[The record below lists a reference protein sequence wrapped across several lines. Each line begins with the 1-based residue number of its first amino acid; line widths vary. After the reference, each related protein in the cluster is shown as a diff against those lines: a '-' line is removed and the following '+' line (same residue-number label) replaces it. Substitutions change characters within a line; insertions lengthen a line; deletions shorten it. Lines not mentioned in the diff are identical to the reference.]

1 MGAAGSVSDYE
12 TAEKNS
18 DASAFPPAFAE
29 VSKAVAEK
37 KAAGAGD
44 AELLAF
50 AEAECASKAL
60 TVHLDKEYSAST
72 GRGRLHVTASTTP
85 AAPAPAPAAAAAAPK
100 PGERSPRDLEA
111 SKVDWLSG
119 VVVETN
125 KKLLATPT
133 QTFVVLTDGSQAAH
147 RAFEVGKTLVKDDD
161 TLTVMHVKSDKD
173 YTEHEFKADTIM
185 TRYDSELT
193 GFLPE
198 KRRSSLLHV
207 KDDRTTTKSF
217 ISEWVNGL
225 KAEPDEGATPRR
237 SHRMPNFL
245 IVGFSGRKEPT
256 RDPTVLGQ
264 VADLSLRTVACPCV
278 IVKRAPTPGPKTIT
292 TFVVDH
298 ERCWT
303 AYRLLLAIMKPE
315 DKLRV
320 VTLTEGTDNLAA
332 AEALKAK
339 YLAHLHERGYTG
351 DAFAEH
357 YAVDVLAKAAGVT
370 AAKAIADIV
379 DDERP
384 EYVALATSPKDHIGS
399 VADHLIRSYKGNI
412 IVMKG

>member
-1 MGAAGSVSDYE
+1 MGAAGSVADYE

-85 AAPAPAPAAAAAAPK
+85 AAPAAAPAAAARR
-100 PGERSPRDLEA
+100 RSPASGRRDLEA

-185 TRYDSELT
+185 ARYDSELT

-207 KDDRTTTKSF
+207 KDDKTTTKSF

-264 VADLSLRTVACPCV
+264 VADLSLRTVACPRV

-357 YAVDVLAKAAGVT
+357 YAVDVLTKAAGVT

-384 EYVALATSPKDHIGS
+384 EYVALATSPRPHRLRRGPP
-399 VADHLIRSYKGNI
+399 IRSYKGNI
-412 IVMKG
+412 VMKG

>member
-100 PGERSPRDLEA
+100 PGERSPRDLKA

-185 TRYDSELT
+185 ARYDSELT

-207 KDDRTTTKSF
+207 KDDKTTTKSF

-264 VADLSLRTVACPCV
+264 VADLSLRTVACPPRTSC
-278 IVKRAPTPGPKTIT
+278 G
-292 TFVVDH
+292 
-298 ERCWT
+298 
-303 AYRLLLAIMKPE
+303 
-315 DKLRV
+315 V

-357 YAVDVLAKAAGVT
+357 YAVDVLTKAAGVT